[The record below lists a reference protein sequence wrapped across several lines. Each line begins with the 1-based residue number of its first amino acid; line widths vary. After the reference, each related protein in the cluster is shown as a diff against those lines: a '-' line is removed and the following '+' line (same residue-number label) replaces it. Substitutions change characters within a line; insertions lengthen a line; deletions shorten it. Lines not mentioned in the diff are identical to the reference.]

1 MASRSYFA
9 AQARGICLYWAEVFA
24 SLGKVKAFVLNI
36 TIAAQTPWTPCGTK
50 HHNQKLPA
58 SAFAA
63 AVRVRARP
71 GAHHVLGQARSL

>member
-36 TIAAQTPWTPCGTK
+36 TIAAQTPRTHGEQST
-50 HHNQKLPA
+50 HNRKLPA
-58 SAFAA
+58 SAFT
-63 AVRVRARP
+63 
-71 GAHHVLGQARSL
+71 LQQCE